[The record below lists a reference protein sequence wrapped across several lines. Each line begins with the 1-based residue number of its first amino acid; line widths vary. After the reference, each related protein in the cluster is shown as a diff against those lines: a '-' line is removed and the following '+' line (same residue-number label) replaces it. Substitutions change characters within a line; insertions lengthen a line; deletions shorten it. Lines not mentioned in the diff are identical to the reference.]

1 MGHWLKQNWP
11 KLTIA
16 LLVALCVGVA
26 LFLRIYLPYDK
37 IFGGDVIKFSGTD
50 VYYHMRQVDSLVYN
64 FPHHTVI
71 DPYRIYPGA
80 SGIISLSFF
89 EWLLAI
95 TIWVVG
101 LGSPTQHTIDVVA
114 VYFPAVLAGLTIIT
128 VYFLGKELFGRGA
141 GVVAAGLMAIF
152 PGEFLGRSILG
163 FTDHDVINT
172 LLTTLTMLFLLLAI
186 KAARQR
192 ELSLSHIYH
201 RQWVVIA
208 RPALYSL
215 LAGVFLGFYLLTWQ
229 GALLFIFIIAV
240 YFIIQ
245 SIIDHLRH
253 KSSDYLYPIGVILF
267 LVALSISLPIPRPT
281 FYLVSLIIALLIP
294 AVMST
299 VSQLMVSR
307 KIKPAYYPL
316 SLAGL
321 GITGVGLLYLI
332 SPSLVSAMLKSFS
345 IFTPSG
351 VALTTIEMQS
361 LITPISP
368 GGGFF
373 ETPAWGNFNISFLL
387 FIAVLL
393 YWLFWKILVRRQWS
407 TEENLVLVWTV
418 IILLTAIGQRRFA
431 SYLVVNIGLLTGYLS
446 WRFLEFAGFRERVT
460 KVAKEKL
467 RPGFRITLS
476 QVNMALAVLIVFLI
490 VFLPNVMPVYP
501 NALKV
506 VPSMLAASQV
516 RYAPSDSWVSS
527 LVWLKENTPD
537 PFSNPDYYYQVVEA
551 PPPGEKYTY
560 PESAY
565 GVTAWWDYGYWIT
578 RIAHRIPSANPSQAP
593 KENSRVARFFTA
605 QDEVSANEIAQE
617 MGTAYVILD
626 FDTATGKFHAMAR
639 WAGRTPEEFFDIYY
653 YKSPE
658 GQMKPIQLFYPEYYR
673 SLSTRLY
680 NFNGQ
685 AVTAQK
691 TIVIAYRER
700 VTAKGETT
708 KQITRA
714 ELFDSYDKAS
724 DYLSAQES
732 GNYRIVSDNPFMSP
746 VPLEA
751 AAHYQPIYS
760 SSGGLT
766 VSEVGIIPV
775 VKIFEYTD

>member
-11 KLTIA
+11 TLTVA

-26 LFLRIYLPYDK
+26 LLLRIYLPYDK
-37 IFGGDVIKFSGTD
+37 IFSGDFIKFSGTD
-50 VYYHMRQVDSLVYN
+50 VYHHMRLVDSLVYN

-71 DPYRIYPGA
+71 DPYRIYPG
-80 SGIISLSFF
+80 GTGTISLSFF

-95 TIWVVG
+95 TIWLVG

-114 VYFPAVLAGLTIIT
+114 VYFPTVLAGLTIIT

-141 GVVAAGLMAIF
+141 GVVAAGLMAVT

-172 LLTTLTMLFLLLAI
+172 LFTALTMLFLLLAI

-192 ELSLSHIYH
+192 ELSLSHFYQ

-215 LAGVFLGFYLLTWQ
+215 LAGVFLGLYLLTWL
-229 GALLFIFIIAV
+229 GALLFVFIIAA

-253 KSSDYLYPIGVILF
+253 KSTDYLCPIGVILF
-267 LVALSISLPIPRPT
+267 LVALLVSLPIPRPT
-281 FYLVSLIIALLIP
+281 FYLASLIIALLIP
-294 AVMST
+294 AVMSA
-299 VSQLMVSR
+299 VSR
-307 KIKPAYYPL
+307 LMASKKIKPAYYPL

-321 GITGVGLLYLI
+321 GITGVGFLYLI
-332 SPSLVSAMLKSFS
+332 SPSLISAMLKSFS

-361 LITPISP
+361 LIAPVIP

-373 ETPAWGNFNISFLL
+373 ETPAWGNFNVSFLL
-387 FIAVLL
+387 FLAVLL
-393 YWLFWKILVRRQWS
+393 YWLFWKIPIRRQWS
-407 TEENLVLVWTV
+407 TEENLLLVWTV
-418 IILLTAIGQRRFA
+418 VILLAAIGQRRFA
-431 SYLVVNIGLLTGYLS
+431 SYLVVNIGLLTGYLA
-446 WRFLEFAGFRERVT
+446 WRFLEFAGFRERAT

-467 RPGFRITLS
+467 IPGFRITLS
-476 QVNMALAVLIVFLI
+476 QTNMALAVLIVFLI
-490 VFLPNVMPVYP
+490 VFLPNVMPVVP
-501 NALKV
+501 NALKI
-506 VPSMLAASQV
+506 VPAMVPASQV
-516 RYAPSDSWVSS
+516 RYAPNDSWVSS
-527 LVWLKENTPD
+527 LVWLRENTPD
-537 PFSNPDYYYQVVEA
+537 PFGNPDYYYEVVEA

-578 RIAHRIPSANPSQAP
+578 RIAHRIPSANPSQSP
-593 KENSRVARFFTA
+593 TETSRVARFFTA
-605 QDEVSANEIAQE
+605 QDEAAASEIARE

-626 FDTATGKFHAMAR
+626 FDTAIGKFHAMAT
-639 WAGRTPEEFFDIYY
+639 WAERTPEEFFDVYY
-653 YKSPE
+653 VSQE
-658 GQMKPIQLFYPEYYR
+658 GQLEPVQLFYPEYYR

-685 AVTAQK
+685 AVTPQK
-691 TIVIAYRER
+691 TIVIAYRQR
-700 VTAKGETT
+700 VTDKGETL
-708 KQITRA
+708 KQITSA
-714 ELFDSYDKAS
+714 ELFDSYEEAS
-724 DYLSAQES
+724 DYLSAQEP
-732 GNYRIVSDNPFMSP
+732 GDYLIVGDNPFASP

-751 AAHYQPIYS
+751 LEHYQLIYS
-760 SSGGLT
+760 SSGGFLMPDA
-766 VSEVGIIPV
+766 GILPV
-775 VKIFEYTD
+775 VKIFEYTE